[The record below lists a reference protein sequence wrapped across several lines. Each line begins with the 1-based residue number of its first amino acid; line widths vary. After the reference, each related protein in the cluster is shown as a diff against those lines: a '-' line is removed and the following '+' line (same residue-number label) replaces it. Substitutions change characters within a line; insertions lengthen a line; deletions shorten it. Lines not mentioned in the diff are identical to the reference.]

1 MASTLDRKK
10 GPKRANEN
18 EKPRVAALVER
29 RELEAAQRDSRVR
42 DFLAE
47 ADAYVARLDSEGR
60 NR

>member
-1 MASTLDRKK
+1 MASTVDRKQRP
-10 GPKRANEN
+10 GRAKQGDE
-18 EKPRVAALVER
+18 PRVAAVVER
-29 RELEAAQRDSRVR
+29 RELEKAQRDPRVR